1 MEKYTLNEGTR
12 QNLRKRS
19 KQSEISN
26 QPDKRFKVMIV
37 KNAQQTKEKSGWTQ
51 WEFNRV
57 RKYKEESNGVE
68 IQRLK
73 EFTTNNY
80 IPIKW
85 AT

>member
-37 KNAQQTKEKSGWTQ
+37 KNAQQTKEKSG
-51 WEFNRV
+51 
-57 RKYKEESNGVE
+57 
-68 IQRLK
+68 
-73 EFTTNNY
+73 
-80 IPIKW
+80 
-85 AT
+85 

>member
-1 MEKYTLNEGTR
+1 
-12 QNLRKRS
+12 
-19 KQSEISN
+19 
-26 QPDKRFKVMIV
+26 MIV

-57 RKYKEESNGVE
+57 RKYKEESNGVQ

-73 EFTTNNY
+73 EITNNY
-80 IPIKW
+80 ILIKW